1 MASLYVDSAYGLNR
15 VRLTGGLV
23 RPVALHAGEPECQPG
38 RVARALLHA
47 VEGYLDD
54 KLRAHVY
61 GIVVPRNLELL

>member
-1 MASLYVDSAYGLNR
+1 
-15 VRLTGGLV
+15 
-23 RPVALHAGEPECQPG
+23 
-38 RVARALLHA
+38 LHA